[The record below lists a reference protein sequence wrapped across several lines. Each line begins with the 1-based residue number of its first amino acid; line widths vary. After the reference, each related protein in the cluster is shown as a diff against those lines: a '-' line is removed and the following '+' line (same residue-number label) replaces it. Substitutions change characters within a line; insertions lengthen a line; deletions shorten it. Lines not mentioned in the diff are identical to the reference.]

1 MNLKK
6 LTSLTLTE
14 LNSHFSVSKI
24 IYNFKYNKKERF
36 LYIFLTAVLLITFIS
51 LIPLYFIFL
60 KSLLYG
66 FMQLNMT
73 KMFLYYIITGCGTFG
88 IFLSFLVLIGEF
100 FFNKDLRLLITL
112 PLKPS
117 EVILSKFFV
126 ILFDQIILNLIVLLP
141 AFIYFGLKTDVSFL
155 YWVFSFIC
163 SLTAGIFPVFIIS
176 VFILPVSRFFK
187 FAEKK
192 DAYILFSSIVF
203 VVLIFIFQF
212 SFMQSASSF
221 SSQEDMVKILSDT
234 NSFMNRFSNVYP
246 ISFIMTEM
254 LINTPINSVLWF
266 IAYIVL
272 NFFMIFLTAFLGEKF
287 YYNTYME
294 LQESGNKKAKKISSV
309 DYKENKNTI
318 KILIL
323 REWKYFIRTPSFS
336 FNGFGNILAFPLM
349 VVLFYVFSGKIIDKD
364 MQMILD
370 FIDNFRFYTI
380 PLGIA
385 FSVLS
390 GGLNALAF
398 SALSREGK
406 NINELKILP
415 FKPIEIYHS
424 KVIFMNIFGF
434 LGVLLSDF
442 ALFIVL
448 KSNIFEIIAI
458 VIIGSL
464 NVFFINS
471 IEFFIDIK
479 RPYLNWDN
487 PQKAMKQN
495 INSLFSIPISFGYT
509 FLIGY
514 LIYIL
519 NSHINQYVFSLFFLL
534 ISIAGI
540 YFMKKINIRSVEKLF
555 KNDIII

>member
-1 MNLKK
+1 
-6 LTSLTLTE
+6 
-14 LNSHFSVSKI
+14 
-24 IYNFKYNKKERF
+24 
-36 LYIFLTAVLLITFIS
+36 
-51 LIPLYFIFL
+51 
-60 KSLLYG
+60 
-66 FMQLNMT
+66 
-73 KMFLYYIITGCGTFG
+73 MFLYYIITGCGTFG

-246 ISFIMTEM
+246 ISFIMTKM

-370 FIDNFRFYTI
+370 FIDNFRFYTV